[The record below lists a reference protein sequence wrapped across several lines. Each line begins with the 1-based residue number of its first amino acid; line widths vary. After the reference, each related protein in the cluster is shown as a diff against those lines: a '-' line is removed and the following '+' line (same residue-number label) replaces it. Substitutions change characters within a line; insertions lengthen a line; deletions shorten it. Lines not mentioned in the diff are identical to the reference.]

1 MTYVSR
7 NEYGVLTD
15 DDQRIPYD
23 ESNADYREYLEWVAL
38 GNSVPYVPFDEPS
51 EEQQFFDNIC
61 LDASMVHGG
70 VNGSFLFN
78 NDGMLGE
85 RITTGSGSVVLN
97 QGPLIIN
104 PTINTPTIT
113 GNLYV
118 GSTPYQGDANSVL
131 TATGTGVEW
140 NFSSGIGD
148 VVRNITP
155 TITGLEL
162 VGTLTADGGVGTSGQ
177 LLSSTS
183 TGVEW
188 ASLSALLS
196 LPILADGRL
205 TLASNTPVVQPN
217 ASSATTLYYTPYL
230 GNRITLY
237 NGTVWAIYTFSQLSI
252 AVPATS
258 NTNYDVFVYDNSGTL
273 TLDLTAW
280 TNDTT
285 RATALTTQDGVL
297 VKTGATTQRY
307 IGTVRTDPTSG
318 QISDTPNQRHVWNMH
333 NRVAAH
339 FYAGTTGN
347 YTYTTAT
354 WRAAGG
360 STTLGLARVQWVC
373 GQNTHIQLINHSMAF
388 NTTATNIYV
397 AAGIGIG
404 QTAGNDAQIYGSNLS
419 VDDRPTMTAY
429 YDAIVTPGYQYA
441 QRVEI
446 SAASGTTTWYSSSTH
461 TQTGMRGTIFC

>member
-1 MTYVSR
+1 MPTYQIVSSD
-7 NEYGVLTD
+7 TIKD
-15 DDQRIPYD
+15 DSGRFIPID
-23 ESNADYREYLEWVAL
+23 PLNADYQDYLAWVAAGNTATNFSPPSNTDTIYIY
-38 GNSVPYVPFDEPS
+38 GNSSVGNS
-51 EEQQFFDNIC
+51 EVYD
-61 LDASMVHGG
+61 GT
-70 VNGSFLFN
+70 NGSFLYDN
-78 NDGMLGE
+78 NGVLGE
-85 RITTGSGSVVLN
+85 RATTGSSTVVLS
-97 QGPLIIN
+97 QGATITN
-104 PTINTPTIT
+104 ATINTPTIT

-155 TITGLEL
+155 TITDLEL
-162 VGTLTADGGVGTSGQ
+162 VGTLTADSGVGTSGQ
-177 LLSSTS
+177 VLTS
-183 TGVEW
+183 TGSGVEW
-188 ASLSALLS
+188 SSTAT
-196 LPILADGRL
+196 LPMLADGRL
-205 TLASNTPVVQPN
+205 TLSSNTPVVEPN

-237 NGTVWAIYTFSQLSI
+237 NGTVWAIYTFTERSI

-258 NTNYDVFVYDNSGTL
+258 NTNYDVFIYDNSGTL

-297 VKTGATTQRY
+297 VKTGATTRRY

-318 QISDTPNQRHVWNMH
+318 RISDTPDQRHVWNMY

-339 FYAGTTGN
+339 FYAGTTGT

-360 STTLGLARVQWVC
+360 ITTLGLSRVQWVC
-373 GQNTHIQLINHSMAF
+373 GQNTHIQLTNYSMAY
-388 NTTATNIYV
+388 NTSSLYV
-397 AAGIGIG
+397 AAGIGID
-404 QTAGNDAQIYGSNLS
+404 QTAGNDAQIRGGGITASNQPNS
-419 VDDRPTMTAY
+419 MTAF
-429 YDAIVTPGYQYA
+429 YDSIVTPGYHYG

-446 SAASGTTTWYSSSTH
+446 SQATGTTTWYSAVATN
-461 TQTGMRGTIFC
+461 QLGMRGVIFC

>member
-1 MTYVSR
+1 MPTYYIVDANTIKTDTGLFIPINSL
-7 NEYGVLTD
+7 NSDYQEYLAWVAAGNTATSYSPPSDTNPIYAYDNISVGNSEVFNGTSGRILYNNAGVLGELASSGT
-15 DDQRIPYD
+15 
-23 ESNADYREYLEWVAL
+23 
-38 GNSVPYVPFDEPS
+38 GNVVR
-51 EEQQFFDNIC
+51 
-61 LDASMVHGG
+61 ASGATATNLTLSGTLTANGG
-70 VNGSFLFN
+70 VGASEAVLAS
-78 NDGMLGE
+78 
-85 RITTGSGSVVLN
+85 TGAGVTWS
-97 QGPLIIN
+97 
-104 PTINTPTIT
+104 
-113 GNLYV
+113 
-118 GSTPYQGDANSVL
+118 
-131 TATGTGVEW
+131 TATGTG
-140 NFSSGIGD
+140 N
-148 VVRNITP
+148 VVRKSSALMEN
-155 TITGLEL
+155 LAL
-162 VGTLTADGGVGTSGQ
+162 DGSLIVSNGAGTSGQ
-177 LLSSTS
+177 VLTSTGTGVQWSSTS
-183 TGVEW
+183 TV
-188 ASLSALLS
+188 
-196 LPILADGRL
+196 PILADGRL
-205 TLASNTPVVQPN
+205 TLVSNTPVVQPN

-237 NGTVWAIYTFSQLSI
+237 SGSVWAIYTFTERSV
-252 AVPATS
+252 AVPSTS
-258 NTNYDVFVYDNSGTL
+258 DTNYDVFVYDNSGTL

-297 VKTGATTQRY
+297 VKSGATTRRY
-307 IGTVRTDPTSG
+307 VGTVRTDPTSG
-318 QISDTPNQRHVWNMH
+318 QMSDTPSQRHVWNMY

-347 YTYTTAT
+347 YNYTTAT

-373 GQNTHIQLINHSMAF
+373 GQNTHIAMSNHSMAF
-388 NTTATNIYV
+388 NSTATNIYA

-419 VDDRPTMTAY
+419 VGDRPTMTAY

>member
-1 MTYVSR
+1 MPTYQIVS
-7 NEYGVLTD
+7 EDTIKD
-15 DDQRIPYD
+15 DSGRFIPID
-23 ESNADYREYLEWVAL
+23 PLNADYQDYLAWVAAGNTATNFSPPSNTDTIYIY
-38 GNSVPYVPFDEPS
+38 GNSSVGNS
-51 EEQQFFDNIC
+51 EVYD
-61 LDASMVHGG
+61 GT
-70 VNGSFLFN
+70 NGSFLYN
-78 NDGMLGE
+78 NNGVLGE
-85 RITTGSGSVVLN
+85 RATTGSSTVVLS
-97 QGPLIIN
+97 QGATITN
-104 PTINTPTIT
+104 ATINTPTIT

-188 ASLSALLS
+188 VSLTQPTT
-196 LPILADGRL
+196 PILADGRL
-205 TLASNTPVVQPN
+205 TLVSNTPVVEPN
-217 ASSATTLYYTPYL
+217 VSSATTLYYTPYL
-230 GNRITLY
+230 GNCITLY
-237 NGTVWAIYTFSQLSI
+237 SGTAWAIYTFTQRSI

-258 NTNYDVFVYDNSGTL
+258 NTNYDVFIYDNSGTL

-285 RATALTTQDGVL
+285 RATALTRQDGVL
-297 VKTGATTQRY
+297 VKTGATTRRY

-318 QISDTPNQRHVWNMH
+318 LMSDEPAQRHVWNMY
-333 NRVAAH
+333 NRVAAQ
-339 FYAGTTGN
+339 FYAGTTGT

-360 STTLGLARVQWVC
+360 GTGLGAARVQWVC
-373 GQNTHIQLINHSMAF
+373 GQNTHIQLTNYSMAF
-388 NTTATNIYV
+388 NTSSLYV
-397 AAGIGIG
+397 AAGIGIN
-404 QTAGNDAQIYGSNLS
+404 QTAGNDAQIRGGGITANNQPNS
-419 VDDRPTMTAY
+419 MTAF
-429 YDAIVTPGYQYA
+429 YDAIVTPGYYYA

-446 SAASGTTTWYSSSTH
+446 SQATGTTTWYSAVSVN
-461 TQTGMRGTIFC
+461 QLGMRGVIFC